1 MLEEREKRDNYNQVI
16 SNSSNTI
23 IVQNVLLFGINSN
36 LNYLNQ
42 FSGFSMV
49 TEAVSALSSGINT
62 MATNFMQCI
71 DKGPRIVY
79 TPLDMENPT
88 TTQRTST
95 TTTERPISGM
105 ISEKRVKKWAYKY

>member
-1 MLEEREKRDNYNQVI
+1 MLYLFDI
-16 SNSSNTI
+16 NSS
-23 IVQNVLLFGINSN
+23 

-49 TEAVSALSSGINT
+49 TEAVSAMSSGIST

-105 ISEKRVKKWAYKY
+105 TSEKRIKNGGIILI